1 MQRFSAPPEIGKRG
15 AVATRNSWV
24 QTERK
29 AHEAWAAMIAKK
41 PRAAQ
46 LMHHLVACM
55 GQQNAVVVSQKLLG
69 QMMGVT
75 DRTVRSAVSDLVADK
90 WISVVK
96 LNGPGTVSAYVVND
110 QVAWGE
116 SRNNLRT
123 SVFSA
128 TVIADCAEQDPQ
140 LLGSDLRRIPTLF
153 LGEGQLPTGP
163 GLEPPS
169 QPSIE
174 GLEPDLPTKEHPDP
188 WAEERARNAQLEQQ
202 GFQRLI
208 NATTGE
214 ITWVKE

>member
-1 MQRFSAPPEIGKRG
+1 MQKSAEGHEVGKPG
-15 AVATRNSWV
+15 AVAKRNSWV

-29 AHEAWAAMIAKK
+29 AHEAWAALIAKK

-46 LMHHLVACM
+46 LMHHLVALM
-55 GQQNAVVVSQKLLG
+55 GEQNAVVISQKLMA
-69 QMMGVT
+69 QIMGVGV
-75 DRTVRSAVSDLVADK
+75 RTVSSAVGDLVTDK

-96 LNGPGTVSAYVVND
+96 LNGPGTVVAYVVND

-116 SRNNLRT
+116 SRKQLNL

-128 TVIADCAEQDPQ
+128 TVIADQSEQDPQ

-169 QPSIE
+169 QPTFE
-174 GLEPDLPTKEHPDP
+174 GLEPDLPSIHQAELERRGQMRLNVDPD
-188 WAEERARNAQLEQQ
+188 
-202 GFQRLI
+202 
-208 NATTGE
+208 TGSAGL
-214 ITWVKE
+214 

>member
-1 MQRFSAPPEIGKRG
+1 MKKDSGGAEIGRPG
-15 AVATRNSWV
+15 AVATRNTWV

-29 AHEAWAAMIAKK
+29 AHEAWAALIAKR

-55 GQQNAVVVSQKLLG
+55 GQQNAVVISQKLLG

-75 DRTVRSAVSDLVADK
+75 DRTVRSAVADLVADR

-96 LNGPGTVSAYVVND
+96 LNGPGTVAAYVVND

-116 SRNNLRT
+116 SRSSLHT

-128 TVIADCAEQDPQ
+128 TVVADRADQDEA
-140 LLGSDLRRIPTLF
+140 LLGAPQLRRIPTLF
-153 LGEGQLPTGP
+153 AGERQLPTGE

-169 QPSIE
+169 QPTLG
-174 GLEPDLPTKEHPDP
+174 GLEPDLPSLQ
-188 WAEERARNAQLEQQ
+188 AELEARGQ
-202 GFQRLI
+202 QRLSLDPEG
-208 NATTGE
+208 A
-214 ITWVKE
+214 